1 MNLETMKNKLKK
13 DAEEIEFF
21 LQNCLDPVD
30 MPEKLKESMLYSLMA
45 GGKRIR
51 PVLCM
56 AVAELFGAKREDV
69 IPFAAGL
76 EFIHTYSLVHDDLP
90 AMDDDDLRR
99 GKPTNHK
106 VYGEAMAI
114 LTGDAL
120 LTEAFGFMAS
130 ASSSLPADRVLK
142 ALSHV
147 AFSVGA
153 VGMVG
158 GQVLDLAHSTAQGAS
173 KKGTLDELI
182 EIHARKTGALIC
194 TSCVSGALL
203 AGASQNDC
211 EAIAGYGAALG
222 SAFQIAD
229 DILDEV
235 SDTETLGKPVG
246 SDAAQG
252 KTTYPVL
259 MGIEKSRVMAKE
271 RAEEAVLC
279 LDNFSGPHKDFLVA
293 LTTYTVERAF

>member
-1 MNLETMKNKLKK
+1 MSLEMMKTRLKT
-13 DAEEIEFF
+13 DAEQVEYF
-21 LQNCLDPVD
+21 LEHCLDEID
-30 MPEKLKESMLYSLMA
+30 MPSRLKESMLYSLMA
-45 GGKRIR
+45 GGKRLR
-51 PVLCM
+51 PVLCI

-69 IPFAAGL
+69 LPFAAGL

-120 LTEAFGFMAS
+120 LTEAFGLMAS
-130 ASSSLPADRVLK
+130 TSASLPADRVLK
-142 ALSHV
+142 ALAHTSI
-147 AFSVGA
+147 SVGA

-158 GQVLDLAHSTAQGAS
+158 GQVLDLSHTEAKGAS
-173 KKGTLDELI
+173 QKGNLENLM

-194 TSCVSGALL
+194 TSCVTGAIL
-203 AGASQNDC
+203 AGASQKDC
-211 EAIAGYGAALG
+211 ESIAEWATALG

-235 SDTETLGKPVG
+235 SDTKTLGKSAG

-252 KTTYPVL
+252 KTTYPAL
-259 MGIEKSRVMAKE
+259 LGIEKSREMARK
-271 RAEEAVLC
+271 RADEAIEALAT
-279 LDNFSGPHKDFLVA
+279 FSGEHKIFLVD
-293 LTTYTVERAF
+293 LTNYAVDRSF

>member
-1 MNLETMKNKLKK
+1 MDLKMMKTRLKD
-13 DAEEIEFF
+13 DAALVEEF
-21 LQNCLDPVD
+21 LAHCLNSID
-30 MPEKLKESMLYSLMA
+30 MPAKLKESMLYSLMA

-51 PVLCM
+51 PVLCL
-56 AVAELFGAKREDV
+56 AVAELFGTKREDV
-69 IPFAAGL
+69 LPFAAGL

-130 ASSSLPADRVLK
+130 ASSTLPADRVLR
-142 ALSHV
+142 ALSHA

-153 VGMVG
+153 IGMVG
-158 GQVLDLAHSTAQGAS
+158 GQVLDLTHTEARGAN
-173 KKGTLDELI
+173 KKGTLDDLM

-194 TSCVSGALL
+194 TSCVTGALL
-203 AGASQNDC
+203 AGADQKNC

-235 SDTETLGKPVG
+235 SDTATLGKPAG

-252 KTTYPVL
+252 KTTYPAL
-259 MGIEKSRVMAKE
+259 LGIEKSKLMAQEK
-271 RAEEAVLC
+271 ANEAVAFL
-279 LDNFSGPHKDFLVA
+279 NHFSGQHKDFLVTLA
-293 LTTYTVERAF
+293 QFTVERAA

>member
-1 MNLETMKNKLKK
+1 MNLETMKKRLKA
-13 DAEEIEFF
+13 DAEEVELF
-21 LQNCLDPVD
+21 LAHCLDEVD
-30 MPEKLKESMLYSLMA
+30 MPERLKESMLYSLLA
-45 GGKRIR
+45 GGKRLR
-51 PVLCM
+51 PALCL
-56 AVAELFGAKREDV
+56 AVAEMFGGRREDV
-69 IPFAAGL
+69 LPFAAGL

-120 LTEAFGFMAS
+120 LTEAFGLMAS
-130 ASSSLPADRVLK
+130 CSTALPAERVVQ
-142 ALSHV
+142 AIAHA

-158 GQVLDLAHSTAQGAS
+158 GQVLDLAHTEARGAAR
-173 KKGTLDELI
+173 KGSLDDLM

-194 TSCVSGALL
+194 TSCVCGALL
-203 AGASQNDC
+203 AGASQNDS
-211 EAIAGYGAALG
+211 EAVAAWAGALG

-235 SDTETLGKPVG
+235 SDTATLGKPAG

-252 KTTYPVL
+252 KTTYPAL
-259 MGIEKSRVMAKE
+259 LGIEKSRELARQ
-271 RAEEAVLC
+271 RADEAIAALAP
-279 LDNFSGPHKDFLVA
+279 FTGEHKDFLVA
-293 LTTYTVERAF
+293 LTNYAVERSF

>member
-1 MNLETMKNKLKK
+1 MSLETMKIRLKA
-13 DAEEIEFF
+13 DAEQIEFF
-21 LQNCLDPVD
+21 LQHCLEQVD
-30 MPEKLKESMLYSLMA
+30 MPARLKESMLYSLMA
-45 GGKRIR
+45 GGKRLR
-51 PVLCM
+51 PVLCI
-56 AVAELFGAKREDV
+56 AVAELFGARREDV
-69 IPFAAGL
+69 LPFAAGL

-106 VYGEAMAI
+106 VYGEALAI

-120 LTEAFGFMAS
+120 LTEAFGLMAS
-130 ASSSLPADRVLK
+130 TASSIPAERVLN
-142 ALSHV
+142 ALAHS

-158 GQVLDLAHSTAQGAS
+158 GQVLDLSHTEAKGAS
-173 KKGTLDELI
+173 QKGSLEDLM

-194 TSCVSGALL
+194 TSCVSGAIL
-203 AGASQNDC
+203 AGASKKEC
-211 EAIAGYGAALG
+211 EAIAAWSTALG

-235 SDTETLGKPVG
+235 GDTKTLGKPAG

-252 KTTYPVL
+252 KTTYPAL
-259 MGIEKSRVMAKE
+259 LGIEKSRKMARE
-271 RAEEAVLC
+271 RANEAIAALA
-279 LDNFSGPHKDFLVA
+279 LFSGEHKDFLVD
-293 LTTYTVERAF
+293 LTNYSVDRSF